1 MHFETSVQIDRPRE
15 AVFRIVS
22 DPETYPRWNSAVK
35 AVHPLGTTTG
45 TPAYRMER
53 RLPTGRVENLLEV
66 LSATPPSEVVIRAS
80 DGPTPFT
87 YRYTLREANGG
98 TELALAADVELEGL
112 PRLLGPLA
120 AAMVK
125 RGVDENLAALKSLLE
140 PS

>member
-22 DPETYPRWNSAVK
+22 DPETYPRWNSAVN
-35 AVHPLGTTTG
+35 AVHALGTTTG

-66 LSATPPSEVVIRAS
+66 LSATPPSEVVIRSS

-125 RGVDENLAALKSLLE
+125 RGVDENLAALKNLLE